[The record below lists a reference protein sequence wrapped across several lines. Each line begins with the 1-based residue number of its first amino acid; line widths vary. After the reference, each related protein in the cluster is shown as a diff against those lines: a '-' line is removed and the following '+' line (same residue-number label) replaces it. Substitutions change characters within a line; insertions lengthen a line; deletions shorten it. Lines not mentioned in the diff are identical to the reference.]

1 MGLVVIGLT
10 GAAAVEKSLC
20 AEYLHREW
28 GATRLHLPVAANSP
42 EGWRSSIEGTNFPPA
57 ADGSTTLV
65 VVDDLVNDTEVAEI
79 RQIGGIILA
88 VDDAGDDADVA
99 AGQPPDLRVP
109 ADGSVVAMLTAIDEI
124 AAGVMD

>member
-1 MGLVVIGLT
+1 MALVVIGLT

-42 EGWRSSIEGTNFPPA
+42 EGWRHSIEASDFPPA

-65 VVDDLVNDTEVAEI
+65 VVDDLLNDAEVAEI
-79 RQIGGIILA
+79 RQIGGIVVA
-88 VDDAGDDADVA
+88 VDEAGDDDDGAAD
-99 AGQPPDLRVP
+99 QRPDLRVP
-109 ADGSVVAMLTAIDEI
+109 ADGSVVAMLTAIDVI
-124 AAGVMD
+124 AASVMD